1 MSSELPPT
9 EYFSGINFNP
19 DFYTTGSNYST
30 IEETK
35 NLIIA
40 YSSSASDTITTLNT
54 TNINAIG
61 STLNIGPNLT
71 TGSAVVIGSDTST
84 QTSIKSTSIGLLG
97 NTTVV
102 GTSTI
107 TGITTSNAYN
117 LSGTTPSLTK
127 LSLGYY
133 FNYAKIS
140 ASFATA
146 NKFIYSP
153 SVNTSTTESHYLNA
167 GVYFASIHMYTIAP
181 AGQTYSSTFSLGVA
195 TGTNAQTM
203 PVNSQYGT
211 FNIESSDLIATNTGA
226 NVTGNYFMYSH
237 SGCFTLA
244 SSSFANLEFHLNAQ
258 SGATLT
264 FNLYGCIYRIA

>member
-35 NLIIA
+35 NLIIE
-40 YSSSASDTITTLNT
+40 YSSSSTSTISTLNT

-84 QTSIKSTSIGLLG
+84 QTSIKSSAIGLLG

-102 GTSTI
+102 GNSTTTGTS
-107 TGITTSNAYN
+107 TSNAYN
-117 LSGTTPSLTK
+117 LSGTTPTLSKTSLN
-127 LSLGYY
+127 YY
-133 FNYAKIS
+133 FNYPQTNTATLSVASKFLYSPSINS
-140 ASFATA
+140 ATTDGHYLPAGIYIAFIHMYATA
-146 NKFIYSP
+146 NGGP
-153 SVNTSTTESHYLNA
+153 
-167 GVYFASIHMYTIAP
+167 
-181 AGQTYSSTFSLGVA
+181 TY
-195 TGTNAQTM
+195 TGTFVLGASYGTSIQTM

-211 FNIESSDLIATNTGA
+211 LIFPTSDITIANT
-226 NVTGNYFMYSH
+226 TGLTFSH
-237 SGCFTLA
+237 TGCFTL
-244 SSSFANLEFHLNAQ
+244 SSSAFVNLEFNLKTLTIT
-258 SGATLT
+258 SGTLT
-264 FNLYGCIYRIA
+264 FYIYGCIKRIG